1 MIKLLVYALLLVC
14 LAVAVRGS
22 LRGLKALP
30 PYVGPLGRTWF
41 ITFRIICGAILV
53 FLITPILVII
63 PLSFNAEPYF
73 TYPMP
78 GFSLRWYEDFFIGEQ
93 SSVWHLAIKNSIIIG
108 IFATLISVSLGTVAA
123 VGLSNSRLPFKTLL
137 MGILISPMIV
147 PLVITAVGMYFFYS
161 QLGITPR
168 QLSNVWD
175 GLHLLPVIMAHA
187 ALGTPFVVITV
198 TATLVG
204 FDQSLTRASA
214 SLGADG
220 LRTFFKITVPLVLP
234 GMISGALFAFITSFD
249 EVVVVLFLAGVEEY
263 TIPRRMFS
271 GIREQIS
278 PTILAVA
285 TILVILS
292 IFLLTALELLRRRN
306 ERMRGLTPA

>member
-1 MIKLLVYALLLVC
+1 MVKLLVYALLLVC
-14 LAVAVRGS
+14 LAVAVRSSIKG
-22 LRGLKALP
+22 LRNLP
-30 PYVGPLGRTWF
+30 PYVGPLGRAWF
-41 ITFRIICGAILV
+41 VTFRVICGAILL

-78 GFSLRWYEDFFIGEQ
+78 GFSLRWYEDFFVGEQ
-93 SSVWHLAIKNSIIIG
+93 SDVWHLAIKNSIIIG
-108 IFATLISVSLGTVAA
+108 IFSTLISVSLGTVAA
-123 VGLSNSRLPFKTLL
+123 VGLSSSRLPFKTLL
-137 MGILISPMIV
+137 MGLLISPMIV

-168 QLSNVWD
+168 QLSEIWD

-204 FDQSLTRASA
+204 FDQSLTRAAA

-285 TILVILS
+285 TILVVLS

-306 ERMRGLTPA
+306 ERMRGMTPA

>member
-1 MIKLLVYALLLVC
+1 MLKVIVYLVLIGALLY
-14 LAVAVRGS
+14 AVRSSIKG
-22 LRGLKALP
+22 LRNLP
-30 PYVGPLGRTWF
+30 RYIGPLGRTWYV
-41 ITFRIICGAILV
+41 TFRVFCGAVLV

-78 GFSLRWYEDFFIGEQ
+78 GLSLRWYEDFFVGEK
-93 SSVWHLAIKNSIIIG
+93 SGVWHLAIKNSVIVA
-108 IFATLISVSLGTVAA
+108 IFATLVATTLGTVAA
-123 VGLSNSRLPFKTLL
+123 VGLSNSRLPGKTFL
-137 MGILISPMIV
+137 MGLLISPMIV
-147 PLVITAVGMYFFYS
+147 PLVITGVGMYFFYT
-161 QLGITPR
+161 LVGITPA
-168 QLSNVWD
+168 QISEYASW
-175 GLHLLPVIMAHA
+175 LHLTPLVIAHA

-204 FDQSLTRASA
+204 FDHSLTRASA

-220 LRTFFKITVPLVLP
+220 LTTFFKITVPLVLP

-249 EVVVVLFLAGVEEY
+249 EVVVALFLAGAPEY
-263 TIPRRMFS
+263 TVPRQMFS

-285 TILVILS
+285 TVLVALS
-292 IFLLTALELLRRRN
+292 IVLLTLLEWLRRRN
-306 ERMRGLTPA
+306 ERMRGLSPG